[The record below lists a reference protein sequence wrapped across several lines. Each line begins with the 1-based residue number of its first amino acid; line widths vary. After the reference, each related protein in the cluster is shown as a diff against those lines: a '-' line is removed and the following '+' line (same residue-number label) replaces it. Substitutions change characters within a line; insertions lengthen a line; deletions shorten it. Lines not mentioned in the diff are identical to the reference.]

1 MKQIKNKNIHIIAFI
16 AKKMNELF
24 PLKESVRVHSGE
36 FISFLM
42 KLYNQQ
48 MRKCMINEIFSW
60 FVIKEEH
67 RHNNFITYF
76 LIYCLFSFKRN
87 VKFVDE
93 NELKRIRSY
102 AIKNKKKYNKLLHTS
117 ENEKQISQN
126 KMIELINEIKQLID
140 KNTKLEIDNQ
150 ELKEKLKN
158 KNFKSQKIF
167 SLIPIYA
174 SIYE

>member
-1 MKQIKNKNIHIIAFI
+1 MKQNKNKNIHLLAFI
-16 AKKMNELF
+16 SKKMNESFL
-24 PLKESVRVHSGE
+24 LKETVRVHLNLIFE
-36 FISFLM
+36 R
-42 KLYNQQ
+42 LYRSQK

-76 LIYCLFSFKRN
+76 LIYCLFRFERN

-93 NELKRIRSY
+93 NELKRIRTY
-102 AIKNKKKYNKLLHTS
+102 AINAIKNKKKYNKLLHTS
-117 ENEKQISQN
+117 ENEKYILEN
-126 KMIELINEIKQLID
+126 KMIELIN

-158 KNFKSQKIF
+158 KNFKSQNIF